1 MTSRTPYELL
11 TRWNGRLEPNSTA
24 FSTASAFREF
34 ARELLSV
41 GMPLNAVEVTEEA
54 CQRWPEDLELM
65 QMHGMAL
72 ARSGAVDAA
81 AAQLADV
88 VHRLNALPN
97 PNLYLLEESIGVLA
111 RTEKDLAIKSLS
123 VAERQAHM
131 LHALELYQQAYR
143 ATGGYWTGI
152 NVATLCTLLHKT
164 EQAKAVAKNV
174 VQQCQERLLSSSTPA
189 DPESHYWILAT
200 IGEALLNL
208 QEWEKAENA
217 YRRAAVVAGKR
228 FGNLR
233 SSQLHIGLLCD
244 HFHQD
249 PTWKK
254 KWLPIPAVAIF
265 TGHMVDAPDRSDPR
279 FPLHMEPAVRDA
291 IGRWLDANDV
301 QIGVSSAACGG
312 DILFQEALIERGSES
327 HIILPF
333 REELFL
339 KTSVSH
345 PQANW
350 EDRFAKVVRNATTT
364 IRAARDQT
372 EEHAIAYSYTNKI
385 IAGIARIRAS
395 ELDTDLFGLAV
406 WDGKPGAMGGTADAI
421 SAWQALSIPMS
432 YVELPQVPT
441 SKSEK
446 LALSPVTTST
456 ILKDA
461 REPLATKGDTQLMSL
476 LFADAAGFS
485 QLSDREVR
493 LFVAEYLAR
502 VAILVEAYAYDIAV
516 RETAGDGLY
525 LAFRTIESAGACAL
539 DLAEMVESTDWFA
552 LGFGT
557 RLRLRVALHIGPV
570 ILAHDPITGLPKG
583 VGAHVSRAARL
594 EPKTPVGQVYASE
607 AFAALAKLEPNLPFQ
622 CRYVKQL
629 EWAKRYGTFPTYLV
643 SRESK

>member
-11 TRWNGRLEPNSTA
+11 TCWNGRLEPNSTA
-24 FSTASAFREF
+24 FNTASEFREF

-41 GMPLNAVEVTEEA
+41 GMPLNAVEVTEDA
-54 CQRWPEDLELM
+54 TQRWPDDLELM

-81 AAQLADV
+81 ATLLADIV
-88 VHRLNALPN
+88 KRLNVLPN
-97 PNLYLLEESIGVLA
+97 PNHYLLEESIGVLA
-111 RTEKDLAIKSLS
+111 RTEKDRAIKSFSVSARRAHLS
-123 VAERQAHM
+123 RS
-131 LHALELYQQAYR
+131 LELYQQAYR

-152 NVATLCTLLHKT
+152 NVVTLCTLLHKT
-164 EQAKAVAKNV
+164 DEAKIVALKV
-174 VQQCQERLLSSSTPA
+174 VQQCKELLLSESTHS
-189 DPESHYWILAT
+189 DHEKHYWILAT
-200 IGEALLNL
+200 IGEAYLNL
-208 QEWEKAENA
+208 QEWNDAEDA
-217 YRRAAVVAGKR
+217 YRRAALVAGKR

-244 HFHQD
+244 HFQQD

-254 KWLPIPAVAIF
+254 KWLPIPSVAIF
-265 TGHMVDAPDRSDPR
+265 TGHMVDAPDRRVPR
-279 FPLHMEPAVRDA
+279 FPLHLEPAVREA
-291 IGRWLDANDV
+291 IDRWLAANDV

-350 EDRFAKVVRNATTT
+350 DDRFANVIRKSTTI

-385 IAGIARIRAS
+385 IAGTARIRAA
-395 ELDTDLFGLAV
+395 ELDTDLYGLAV

-421 SAWQALSIPMS
+421 SSWQAVLIPMT
-432 YVELPQVPT
+432 YVQLPQVP
-441 SKSEK
+441 SAQFVK
-446 LALSPVTTST
+446 LALSPVSSST
-456 ILKDA
+456 ILL
-461 REPLATKGDTQLMSL
+461 EATAPPATQGDTQLMSL

-493 LFVAEYLAR
+493 LFVVEYLSR
-502 VAILVEAYAYDIAV
+502 VAVLVDTYTGDIAV

-525 LAFRTIESAGACAL
+525 LAFRTIASAGACAL
-539 DLAEMVESTDWFA
+539 DLTEMVETTDWFA

-607 AFAALAKLEPNLPFQ
+607 AFAALAKLEPNIPFQ

-629 EWAKRYGTFPTYLV
+629 EWAKRYGTFPTYVV
-643 SRESK
+643 SQL